1 MPYQNP
7 TEPIN
12 PFYHRL
18 LDRSEIRSVISILPR
33 LTQSQH
39 LQSIKEQHS
48 FIGSLISKFYSRK
61 EVRYTLTVRPN
72 HVYYALL
79 SEILREEEIIHEVIV
94 AQTEYS
100 TFLFY
105 TREHPDGPFEETTD
119 WRDNISEG
127 GCPPTPEDPP

>member
-7 TEPIN
+7 TEPID

-18 LDRSEIRSVISILPR
+18 LNRSKIRSVISILPR
-33 LTQSQH
+33 LTRNQH
-39 LQSIKEQHS
+39 LQSIKEQRS
-48 FIGSLISKFYSRK
+48 FISNLISKYYSRK
-61 EVRYTLTVRPN
+61 EVGYTLAVQPN
-72 HVYYALL
+72 LVYYALL

-105 TREHPDGPFEETTD
+105 TREHPDGPFGGTTD
-119 WRDNISEG
+119 WREDILEG
-127 GCPPTPEDPP
+127 GCPPTPEDSP

>member
-1 MPYQNP
+1 MSYQNP
-7 TEPIN
+7 TEPID

-18 LDRSEIRSVISILPR
+18 LNRSKIRSVISILLW

-39 LQSIKEQHS
+39 LQSIKQCS
-48 FIGSLISKFYSRK
+48 FIGNLISKYYSRK
-61 EVRYTLTVRPN
+61 EVGYTLAVRPN

-94 AQTEYS
+94 AQMEYS
-100 TFLFY
+100 PFLFY
-105 TREHPDGPFEETTD
+105 TCERPDGPSEETTD

-127 GCPPTPEDPP
+127 GCPPTPEDSP

>member
-7 TEPIN
+7 TEPID

-18 LDRSEIRSVISILPR
+18 LDRSEIRSVISILPW

-39 LQSIKEQHS
+39 LQSIKEQRS
-48 FIGSLISKFYSRK
+48 FIGSLISKYYSRK
-61 EVRYTLTVRPN
+61 EVGYTLAIQPN

-94 AQTEYS
+94 AQMEYS

-105 TREHPDGPFEETTD
+105 TREHPYGPFKETTD
-119 WRDNISEG
+119 WRDNILEG
-127 GCPPTPEDPP
+127 GCPPTPEDSP